1 MEPHD
6 SPSAGRLNELVVAKP
21 RKEDVVERSKE
32 ESERKYFSC
41 LIKQMEME
49 KQMQMEE
56 EEYFMPK
63 PKIVK
68 YHDLLEKLWGWD
80 RLLPKATSVSFSV
93 YITYLEEYHRRNV
106 HAVTTDTSISALAET
121 CLSNEKQLVSEL
133 KLRVTREQ
141 ETSLMIRRSIILS
154 CLIQEHA
161 RSVVHTADCSFS
173 DVSGAALLC
182 IAKEAGLTCE
192 LLRRGADPIDDYLIN
207 QGRVIRLC
215 ALSLMNCT
223 SVYSSAAMLG
233 MAKEAE
239 MMCMWMLKN
248 NKPVYFYDDP
258 IPREIR
264 DRHIVRSGTL
274 NFMVS
279 ILEKSSAE
287 HKIDKEEPAS
297 RSGPRG
303 DGYGIAIDGAANTTS
318 LLLHD
323 KHCDTMPF
331 HCIITRGSME
341 EEGFLEKLWGWE
353 RLVPLCS
360 YVKWSDYGRY
370 LEEYYKHNANE
381 FVAAAAA
388 AKNPQNT
395 NTTDMGAAVAKFCL
409 KMEEELL
416 RCSLD
421 DASTIIES
429 SLIKERALKICGTRD
444 IPSIV
449 AFVCIKEEADL
460 MCELLKHGA
469 KPSDDIIQLSSVIR
483 MCVLSLVYLREPQSI
498 ASAAAMVGMANEAK
512 RMCDWMK
519 RENKLITL
527 SLSQP
532 RELYRSCLIRM
543 KALDVMTRMLHGCFF
558 SSSKQNTVRT
568 AATSGHP
575 DALPEEGAS
584 SQASVEDSPKPKRR
598 PKPNKPD
605 AVPEEGAGSQAS
617 VEDSPHPKRRPKPNK
632 T

>member
-1 MEPHD
+1 MWRNAAKK
-6 SPSAGRLNELVVAKP
+6 SQKGSILVVSSNRWRWRNRCRW
-21 RKEDVVERSKE
+21 RKRSTLCR
-32 ESERKYFSC
+32 S
-41 LIKQMEME
+41 Q
-49 KQMQMEE
+49 
-56 EEYFMPK
+56 
-63 PKIVK
+63 
-68 YHDLLEKLWGWD
+68 
-80 RLLPKATSVSFSV
+80 RLSSTMISWRNYGDGTDCYQRRLPVSFSV

-287 HKIDKEEPAS
+287 HTIDKEEPAS

-303 DGYGIAIDGAANTTS
+303 DGYGIAIDGAANT
-318 LLLHD
+318 
-323 KHCDTMPF
+323 
-331 HCIITRGSME
+331 TRGSME

-421 DASTIIES
+421 DTSTIIES

-483 MCVLSLVYLREPQSI
+483 MCALSLVYLREPQSI

-575 DALPEEGAS
+575 NALPEEGAS
-584 SQASVEDSPKPKRR
+584 SQASSKTRPIPSAGPSPIRLKLAQNGKSSY
-598 PKPNKPD
+598 KM
-605 AVPEEGAGSQAS
+605 
-617 VEDSPHPKRRPKPNK
+617 
-632 T
+632 

>member
-1 MEPHD
+1 MWRNAAKK
-6 SPSAGRLNELVVAKP
+6 SQKGSILVVSSNRWRWRNRCRW
-21 RKEDVVERSKE
+21 RKRSTLCR
-32 ESERKYFSC
+32 S
-41 LIKQMEME
+41 Q
-49 KQMQMEE
+49 
-56 EEYFMPK
+56 
-63 PKIVK
+63 
-68 YHDLLEKLWGWD
+68 
-80 RLLPKATSVSFSV
+80 RLSSTM
-93 YITYLEEYHRRNV
+93 
-106 HAVTTDTSISALAET
+106 

-287 HKIDKEEPAS
+287 HTIDKEEPAS

-303 DGYGIAIDGAANTTS
+303 DGYGIAIDGAANTT
-318 LLLHD
+318 
-323 KHCDTMPF
+323 
-331 HCIITRGSME
+331 RGSM

-421 DASTIIES
+421 DTSTIIES

-483 MCVLSLVYLREPQSI
+483 MCALSLVYLREPQSI

-575 DALPEEGAS
+575 NALPEEGAS
-584 SQASVEDSPKPKRR
+584 SQASSKTRPIPSAGPSPIRLKLAQNGKSSY
-598 PKPNKPD
+598 KM
-605 AVPEEGAGSQAS
+605 
-617 VEDSPHPKRRPKPNK
+617 
-632 T
+632 

>member
-1 MEPHD
+1 MATIRCML
-6 SPSAGRLNELVVAKP
+6 AGPEEAPTSLVNFLQYPFWNFQGDEGGGNGARLTGEQQQFLISQAI
-21 RKEDVVERSKE
+21 RGGEDISK
-32 ESERKYFSC
+32 
-41 LIKQMEME
+41 
-49 KQMQMEE
+49 
-56 EEYFMPK
+56 
-63 PKIVK
+63 
-68 YHDLLEKLWGWD
+68 G
-80 RLLPKATSVSFSV
+80 SVSFSV

-287 HKIDKEEPAS
+287 HTIDKEEPAS

-303 DGYGIAIDGAANTTS
+303 DGYGIAIDGAANT
-318 LLLHD
+318 
-323 KHCDTMPF
+323 
-331 HCIITRGSME
+331 TRGSME

-421 DASTIIES
+421 DTSTIIES

-483 MCVLSLVYLREPQSI
+483 MCALSLVYLREPQSI

-575 DALPEEGAS
+575 NALPEEGAS
-584 SQASVEDSPKPKRR
+584 SQASVEDSPKRR

-617 VEDSPHPKRRPKPNK
+617 VEDSPNPKRRPKPNK